1 MKRTKQQ
8 IFELAKRKYQTH
20 LEIFNLDLLEESYL
34 LYKEYKEQGGKKKIE
49 RLEEIYQ
56 NELLFK
62 EDETR
67 TQEEKNERNINF
79 RKLHKLDN
87 ERYIFFD
94 YIVGEIISSNYITSL
109 IDNISDRINE
119 YKSEYIIKYLKV
131 ETNENGEK
139 LIFFN
144 DVTKG
149 E

>member
-8 IFELAKRKYQTH
+8 IYELAKRKYQTH

-87 ERYIFFD
+87 QKYVFFD
-94 YIVGEIISSNYITSL
+94 YIVGEIISTNYITSL

-144 DVTKG
+144 DIIKG

>member
-20 LEIFNLDLLEESYL
+20 LQIFNLDLLEESYL

-67 TQEEKNERNINF
+67 TQEEKNERNIHF

-87 ERYIFFD
+87 QKYVFFD
-94 YIVGEIISSNYITSL
+94 YIVGEIISTNYITSL

-131 ETNENGEK
+131 ETNKNGEK

-144 DVTKG
+144 DIIKG

>member
-8 IFELAKRKYQTH
+8 IYELAKRKYQTH

-87 ERYIFFD
+87 QKYVFFD
-94 YIVGEIISSNYITSL
+94 YIVGEIVSTNYITSL

-144 DVTKG
+144 DIIKG